1 MQVANISFDKTFP
14 MPAILERPA
23 INTADELLQKI
34 NQLAPALQENRNN
47 EESAR
52 RLSKETIQ
60 LLRKNKLHQLYLPE
74 TLGGLELDPI
84 STSKLVEAV
93 SMHNTAAGWSM
104 MVANV
109 ATWWCW
115 RLNEKGVETIFG
127 NGNETMIAGTF
138 HPPMAATRDKGG
150 LRINGRSPLCSNV
163 HDSNYTFVTAMVM
176 ENGQPI
182 FHDGIPEIYGVMM
195 KTSEVN
201 IIDTWDTI
209 GMRATDSCDVEA
221 KNIFVPEELSFP
233 LAPVWEAN
241 HYFDGPTYR
250 FPALG
255 ASIASLIAPVALAVA
270 RNAIDEVKTIA
281 TKKTSFG
288 SVSNLAGRGA
298 VQSKIGKAE
307 ALLRAGRIYLYG
319 ELEIAWNKTLSGE
332 LLSLEEKASLSL
344 AATHCNQSCFQAVD
358 LMYSVAGTTG
368 IYMRS
373 ALSHLFMDAQVIRQH
388 GFANESRYETAA
400 QVFLGLPPDL
410 PVLGF

>member
-1 MQVANISFDKTFP
+1 MQ
-14 MPAILERPA
+14 AILENPA
-23 INTADELLQKI
+23 GIDINDLLKKI
-34 NQLAPALQENRNN
+34 ARIAPTLEENRYS

-60 LLRKNKLHQLYLPE
+60 LLRKNKLYQLYLPQS
-74 TLGGLELDPI
+74 LGGLELDPI
-84 STSKLVEAV
+84 SVAKLVEGV

-109 ATWWCW
+109 ATWWSW

-127 NGNETMIAGTF
+127 NESESMIAGAF
-138 HPPMAATRDKGG
+138 HPPMSATREKDGF
-150 LRINGRSPLCSNV
+150 RINGRSPLCSNV
-163 HDSNYTFVTAMVM
+163 HESNFTFVTAMVM
-176 ENGQPI
+176 EGGQPI
-182 FHDGIPEIYGVMM
+182 FHDGIPEIVGVMM
-195 KTSEVN
+195 RTSEVN

-209 GMRATDSCDVEA
+209 GMKATDSCDVEA
-221 KNIFVPEELSFP
+221 KNVFVANDLSFP
-233 LAPVWEAN
+233 LSPVWEAN
-241 HYFDGPTYR
+241 HYFEGPLYR

-270 RNAIDEVKTIA
+270 RNAINEVKSLA
-281 TKKTSFG
+281 AKKTSFG
-288 SVSNLAGRGA
+288 SLSNLASRGA
-298 VQSKIGKAE
+298 VQSKMGKAE
-307 ALLRAGRIYLYG
+307 ALVRASKIYLYE

-332 LLSLEEKASLSL
+332 QLSLEEKASLSL

-373 ALSHLFMDAQVIRQH
+373 RLAHLFMDAQVIRQH

>member
-1 MQVANISFDKTFP
+1 
-14 MPAILERPA
+14 MPAILERP
-23 INTADELLQKI
+23 TAHTAEDLLQKI
-34 NQLAPALQENRNN
+34 NQIASALGQDIAGEAKN
-47 EESAR
+47 R
-52 RLSKETIQ
+52 RLSEQTIQ
-60 LLRKNKLHQLYLPE
+60 LLRQNKLHQLFLPQS
-74 TLGGLELDPI
+74 LGGLELDPP
-84 STSKLVEAV
+84 SVAKLVEAV

-109 ATWWCW
+109 STWWCW
-115 RLNEKGVETIFG
+115 RLNEKGVETIFS
-127 NGNETMIAGTF
+127 NGGETFIAGAF
-138 HPPMAATRDKGG
+138 HPPMACTREKGG

-163 HDSNYTFVTAMVM
+163 HDSIWTFVTAMVM
-176 ENGQPI
+176 DNGKPI
-182 FHDGIPEIYGVMM
+182 FHGDIPEMVGVMM

-209 GMRATDSCDVEA
+209 GMKSTDSCDVEA

-233 LAPVWEAN
+233 LAPVWNAN
-241 HYFDGPTYR
+241 NYFDGALYK

-270 RNAIDEVKTIA
+270 RNAIEEVKSLA

-307 ALLRAGRIYLYG
+307 GLVRAARVYLFD
-319 ELEIAWNKTLSGE
+319 ELKKAWNKILSGQT
-332 LLSLEEKASLSL
+332 LSLEEKADLSL

-373 ALSHLFMDAQVIRQH
+373 KLSQLFTDAQVIRQH